1 MDKER
6 RKRTQEVYRRRH
18 REELRKKAKDY
29 RNSEEGREKRRIYQK
44 EYRKKHTGR
53 LKEYDRRRYLKKK
66 NSRKVEEDRASFTD
80 ANQSSE
86 EETRILSNLRLVE
99 NMYEGRE
106 SLSETS
112 KILYDEIEEIIEP
125 YIELY
130 DGYQQTGLVV
140 S

>member
-1 MDKER
+1 MDMER

-29 RNSEEGREKRRIYQK
+29 RDSEKGREKRRIYQK
-44 EYRKKHTGR
+44 EYRKKHNGR

-86 EETRILSNLRLVE
+86 EETRILPNEIEQSHNLRQVE

-106 SLSETS
+106 SLSEAS
-112 KILYDEIEEIIEP
+112 KRLYDEIEE
-125 YIELY
+125 LY
-130 DGYQQTGLVV
+130 N
-140 S
+140 SMNRR

>member
-29 RNSEEGREKRRIYQK
+29 RNSPEGREKRRIYQK

-66 NSRKVEEDRASFTD
+66 NSGKVEKDRASFTD

-86 EETRILSNLRLVE
+86 EEKRILPNLRQVE

-112 KILYDEIEEIIEP
+112 KILYDEIEEIIEL

-130 DGYQQTGLVV
+130 DGNQQTGLVV

>member
-6 RKRTQEVYRRRH
+6 KKRTQEVYRRRN

-29 RNSEEGREKRRIYQK
+29 RDSEKGREKRRIYQR
-44 EYRKKHTGR
+44 EYRKKHNGR

-86 EETRILSNLRLVE
+86 EETRILPNEIEQSHNLRQVE
-99 NMYEGRE
+99 DMYEGRE
-106 SLSETS
+106 SLSEPS
-112 KILYDEIEEIIEP
+112 KRLYDAVEEF
-125 YIELY
+125 LNFMN
-130 DGYQQTGLVV
+130 
-140 S
+140 